1 MTLAVAPRRE
11 QRRLAA
17 MLDSLKIAPFRAGD
31 LQERDTQ
38 GRRHEVL
45 VAGDWVITY
54 WLDHAVRE
62 LRIVGLEPIAD

>member
-1 MTLAVAPRRE
+1 MTLAIAPRRE

-17 MLDSLKIAPFRAGD
+17 MLDSLKIAPLRTGD

-62 LRIVGLEPIAD
+62 LRIVGLELVAD